1 MDRSMDDPTVPP
13 MAHRVDQWGQWMA
26 AAQSGDRAAYRR
38 LLEAIVPY
46 LRAMAARAAS
56 NPADAEDTVQDILM
70 AVHLARHGYD
80 PARPFRPWLAG
91 IARHRIVDGLRARTR
106 RAGREKPLTPAHDG
120 IAAAQT
126 APPLGETGLYGALAR
141 LPATQL
147 LAIRRLKL
155 EERPLRAVSGE
166 TGLSIGALKAATA
179 RGLRRLRQIMT
190 DEQLA

>member
-1 MDRSMDDPTVPP
+1 MAPPTDQS
-13 MAHRVDQWGQWMA
+13 VDHWGQWMA
-26 AAQSGDRAAYRR
+26 AAQAGDRLAYRR
-38 LLEAIVPY
+38 VLEAVVPY

-56 NPADAEDTVQDILM
+56 NPADVEDTVQDILM
-70 AVHLARHGYD
+70 AVHLARQGYD

-106 RAGREKPLTPAHDG
+106 RAGRETPLTPAHEG

-126 APPLGETGLYGALAR
+126 APPPGETGLRGALAR

-147 LAIRRLKL
+147 LAIQRLKL
-155 EERPLRAVSGE
+155 EERPLRAVAGE

-190 DEQLA
+190 DEQRA